1 MICVSIGCGQ
11 HSLMIAE
18 HKRLADQ
25 GAKLVELRV
34 DYIDGDVDMKR
45 LLADRPCPAVVTCRR
60 NHEGGKFSG
69 SEEARLALLRTAIAE
84 GADYVDLEED
94 IAASFPRFGT
104 SKRIVSFHDFNHTPD
119 DLEEIHRRL
128 CSMDS
133 DVVKICTTANRPAD
147 NLRMLRLV
155 RGSETPTVGFCMG
168 EIGAPTR
175 LLCGKFG
182 SPWTYATFQEGRPLA
197 PGQFSYQQMTELY
210 RYDNINADTQ
220 VFGVIADPV
229 GHSLSPLIHNTAF
242 RKLGMNNVYI
252 PIRVV
257 REQLAEF
264 LDGAPELGIHG
275 LSVTIPHKEA
285 VIGLLDHADDGVRG
299 IGAANTVVFQ
309 DGRRLGYNTD
319 YAAAM
324 GSLEE
329 AIGVRFRGHDTLA
342 DKTALV
348 LGAGGVGRAIAFGL
362 VERGAQVVLC
372 DGEGQRAVQLAAQLR
387 CQAVDWAA
395 RHSVAADIAVN
406 CTPIGMHPKVDAT
419 PFDKQFMRPTMVV
432 FDAVYNPEE
441 TLFIRDS
448 RACNCKVVTGVDMF
462 VRQAAMQFKLFTGQ
476 DAPTDVM
483 REAMKRA
490 LASRG

>member
-1 MICVSIGCGQ
+1 MIS
-11 HSLMIAE
+11 E
-18 HKRLADQ
+18 HRRLAEL

-34 DYIDGDVDMKR
+34 DYINGDVDMKR
-45 LLADRPCPAVVTCRR
+45 LLADRPCPVVVTCRR
-60 NHEGGKFSG
+60 KHEGGMFSG
-69 SEEARLALLRTAIAE
+69 TEEARLALLRAAIAE

-94 IAASFPRFGT
+94 AAASFPRVGT
-104 SKRIVSFHDFNHTPD
+104 SKRIVSFHDFHGTPD
-119 DLEEIHRRL
+119 DLDGIHRRL
-128 CSMDS
+128 CSMDP
-133 DVVKICTTANRPAD
+133 DVVKICTTATRPAD

-155 RGSETPTVGFCMG
+155 RGSKTPTVGFCMG
-168 EIGAPTR
+168 DIGAPTR

-210 RYDNINADTQ
+210 RYDAVNADTQ

-242 RKLGMNNVYI
+242 RKLGMNNVYV
-252 PIRVV
+252 PIRVA
-257 REQLAEF
+257 REHLAEF
-264 LDGAPELGIHG
+264 LDGAPELGIRG

-285 VIGLLDHADDGVRG
+285 VIGLLDCADEAVRG
-299 IGAANTVVFQ
+299 IRATNTVVFQ

-329 AIGVRFRGHDTLA
+329 AIGVQCRGHDTLA
-342 DKTALV
+342 GNTALV

-372 DGEGQRAVQLAAQLR
+372 DGEGQRAVQLAAQFR
-387 CQAVDWAA
+387 CRAADWAA
-395 RHSVAADIAVN
+395 RHSIAADIAVN

-419 PFDKQFMRPTMVV
+419 PFDKQFMRPSMVV

-441 TLFIRDS
+441 TLFIRDA
-448 RACNCKVVTGVDMF
+448 RACTCKVVTGVDMF

-490 LASRG
+490 LARSG